1 MSYTRVIC
9 IVLLWSC
16 INKEA
21 ILCFTI
27 ITYIWTA
34 SCDQLIHLNANVRV
48 NPYYGM
54 HWAYTASVH
63 LISLTQKRHFSL
75 LTAIAVKTWI
85 HYRTK
90 SLGVLRGSEHAS
102 SKAQGY
108 CHRLTKYDPYF
119 PVSTL
124 QEMLFGCL
132 QGLFEQASVKVH
144 PTARGAQWN
153 KAIER
158 YTAKKW
164 TPAFSS
170 PLNKDPFFS
179 FLFHLTPKSTRQIDI
194 PHVDKNL

>member
-48 NPYYGM
+48 IPYYGM

-90 SLGVLRGSEHAS
+90 SLGVLRGSEHGIVIDW
-102 SKAQGY
+102 QNM
-108 CHRLTKYDPYF
+108 
-119 PVSTL
+119 TL
-124 QEMLFGCL
+124 IFQSAHF
-132 QGLFEQASVKVH
+132 
-144 PTARGAQWN
+144 
-153 KAIER
+153 
-158 YTAKKW
+158 KKCSL
-164 TPAFSS
+164 AACRDY
-170 PLNKDPFFS
+170 LNK
-179 FLFHLTPKSTRQIDI
+179 HLWRCTQPREALNETRR
-194 PHVDKNL
+194 

>member
-63 LISLTQKRHFSL
+63 LISLTQKGHFFPINS
-75 LTAIAVKTWI
+75 
-85 HYRTK
+85 YRGKNMNPLSNKITRCSK
-90 SLGVLRGSEHAS
+90 GFWTCIFKGVRVLSYID
-102 SKAQGY
+102 KIWP
-108 CHRLTKYDPYF
+108 L
-119 PVSTL
+119 
-124 QEMLFGCL
+124 
-132 QGLFEQASVKVH
+132 
-144 PTARGAQWN
+144 
-153 KAIER
+153 
-158 YTAKKW
+158 
-164 TPAFSS
+164 FSS
-170 PLNKDPFFS
+170 QHTSRNALWLLAGIIWTSICEGAPNRERRSMKQGDRKVYCKKVDPS
-179 FLFHLTPKSTRQIDI
+179 LFQPT
-194 PHVDKNL
+194 